1 MNLISSWPPKQKFY
15 FPSGQGDNK
24 LGFFKLLI
32 KNQVLAT
39 TKTKLQDDENGRWG
53 K

>member
-15 FPSGQGDNK
+15 FPSAQGDNK